1 MAMIRAYMVHGHLEA
16 DLDPLQLDKVYADSA
31 VADSYA
37 RPGSDM
43 RKLVDYK
50 FYGFTEADLDRH
62 FYVDLPRMGGIV
74 SR

>member
-1 MAMIRAYMVHGHLEA
+1 MAMIRAFMVHGHLEA
-16 DLDPLQLDKVYADSA
+16 DTDPLNLDKSFADSSSA

-50 FYGFTEADLDRH
+50 FYGFTEADLDR
-62 FYVDLPRMGGIV
+62 
-74 SR
+74 